1 MPKLFFI
8 EAVVLNS
15 WIVQL
20 LWLMAIVA
28 SLLLFLL
35 FLLNW
40 FGINQDRH
48 LYSAKQRAFGDPL
61 AVLIFFTF
69 LGWTS
74 ILSSLWVKHPEYILF
89 YAVPASVVAA
99 FFPRFLSYLRRKE
112 RQKKGYDPEY
122 LLKSTGEV
130 LQNIP
135 PNQIGKGRVHLSL
148 RATPHDWEAVTS
160 CGGELP
166 AGVHI
171 RVVDVIDDHTV
182 LVEPLDLPPSG
193 PPKSPPG
200 NAGGAFS

>member
-1 MPKLFFI
+1 MPKWFFI
-8 EAVVLNS
+8 EAVVLNG

-20 LWLMAIVA
+20 FWLIAIVA

-48 LYSAKQRAFGDPL
+48 LYSAGQRAFGDPL

-74 ILSSLWVKHPEYILF
+74 ILSSLWVKRPEFVLF
-89 YAVPASVVAA
+89 YAIPASAVAA
-99 FFPRFLSYLRRKE
+99 CFPWFLSYLRRKE
-112 RQKKGYDPEY
+112 RQKKGYNPEY

-135 PNQIGKGRVHLSL
+135 PHQIGKGRVHLSL

-171 RVVDVIDDHTV
+171 RVVEVIDDHTV

-200 NAGGAFS
+200 NAGGSIS

>member
-99 FFPRFLSYLRRKE
+99 FFPRFLSYLRRKNGK
-112 RQKKGYDPEY
+112 KKGTTPNTCLKAPERFCKTSRPIKLEKEGY
-122 LLKSTGEV
+122 ILASGLRPTTG
-130 LQNIP
+130 
-135 PNQIGKGRVHLSL
+135 R
-148 RATPHDWEAVTS
+148 R
-160 CGGELP
+160 
-166 AGVHI
+166 
-171 RVVDVIDDHTV
+171 
-182 LVEPLDLPPSG
+182 
-193 PPKSPPG
+193 
-200 NAGGAFS
+200 

>member
-99 FFPRFLSYLRRKE
+99 FFSPVSVVSPAQGTAKKRVRPRIPAQKHRRGFAKHPAQSN
-112 RQKKGYDPEY
+112 RKRKG
-122 LLKSTGEV
+122 
-130 LQNIP
+130 
-135 PNQIGKGRVHLSL
+135 
-148 RATPHDWEAVTS
+148 TS
-160 CGGELP
+160 
-166 AGVHI
+166 
-171 RVVDVIDDHTV
+171 
-182 LVEPLDLPPSG
+182 
-193 PPKSPPG
+193 
-200 NAGGAFS
+200 

>member
-1 MPKLFFI
+1 MSKLFFI
-8 EAVVLNS
+8 EAVALNG

-20 LWLMAIVA
+20 FWLIAIVA

-35 FLLNW
+35 ILLNW
-40 FGINQDRH
+40 LGINQDRH
-48 LYSAKQRAFGDPL
+48 VYSARQRAFGDPL

-74 ILSSLWVKHPEYILF
+74 ILSSLWVRHSEYIF
-89 YAVPASVVAA
+89 FFAVPASAIAA

-112 RQKKGYDPEY
+112 RQKKGYNPEY
-122 LLKSTGEV
+122 LLRSTGEV

-182 LVEPLDLPPSG
+182 VVEPLDLPPSG
-193 PPKSPPG
+193 TPKSPPG
-200 NAGGAFS
+200 STGNPIP